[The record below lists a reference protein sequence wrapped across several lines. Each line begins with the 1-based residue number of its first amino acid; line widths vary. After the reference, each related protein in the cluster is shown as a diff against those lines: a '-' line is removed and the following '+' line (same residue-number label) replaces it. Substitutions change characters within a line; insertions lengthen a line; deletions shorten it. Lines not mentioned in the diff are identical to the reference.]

1 MPDKEDLR
9 PFWQRWFGRNT
20 GAIAD
25 EGDRVA
31 FLIAGLGNPGRKY
44 RGNRHNIGFMAVDRL
59 AQRHGITG
67 NTVRNKAI
75 VADGRIPTG
84 SSVRVLLIKPQTYM
98 NNSGDAIGPLARFY
112 QIPVERV
119 LVVYDELDLPFGTIR
134 LRDGGGAGGH
144 NGMKSIINHLG
155 QGFPRLR
162 LGIDRPPGRM
172 PAAAYV
178 LQDFAQADSPLL
190 DEVLDEAVL
199 AIETF
204 LAEGIQL
211 AMSRHNQNINS

>member
-1 MPDKEDLR
+1 MPDKEDVR
-9 PFWQRWFGRNT
+9 PFWQRWSPHRGEP
-20 GAIAD
+20 D

-31 FLIAGLGNPGRKY
+31 FLIAGLGNPGRQY

-59 AQRHGITG
+59 AQRQGITG

-75 VADGRIPTG
+75 VADGRIPSG
-84 SSVRVLLIKPQTYM
+84 STLRVMLVKPQTFM
-98 NNSGDAIGPLARFY
+98 NNCGDAIGPLARFY

-155 QGFPRLR
+155 QSFPRLR

-178 LQDFAQADSPLL
+178 LQDFAQADLPLL